1 MFAIINFDKG
11 YGLNYVVFC
20 VRIYIVIL
28 QISSKTYGTSCIN
41 DKILLFLYIFL
52 AITYSIFSKW
62 MTSDVPLLSMSLD
75 HYLYLCYLDMQS
87 FLCRFFLFCIFT
99 SFVLA
104 LKSKSFSKLTLIKTN
119 KRSSFI
125 SLYYCYTQLLI
136 FKQCLSFQ
144 YS

>member
-1 MFAIINFDKG
+1 
-11 YGLNYVVFC
+11 
-20 VRIYIVIL
+20 
-28 QISSKTYGTSCIN
+28 
-41 DKILLFLYIFL
+41 
-52 AITYSIFSKW
+52 

-119 KRSSFI
+119 KKSSFI
-125 SLYYCYTQLLI
+125 SLYYCYTTFDFQTMFIFSVFLKLVRRNESSLNVLNSKFLQTWPIKLFLVIYQLQKFLI
-136 FKQCLSFQ
+136 FCSEIRNSLVCG
-144 YS
+144 